1 MKRSG
6 ALFLIL
12 TINLALLF
20 FFWQG
25 QSTKADVKGPIPQN
39 AIRLRILANSDSPV
53 DQTVKRQVRDAVNQ
67 NITQWVQNLKSRDQ
81 AEKAIRAHMP
91 ELQTI
96 VRQTLKSAHADQR
109 FHIKLGKADFPT
121 KMYGT
126 YVYPAGNYHA
136 LVITLGDG
144 KGANW
149 WCVLFPPLCFLDF
162 SNSEAVSAPQ
172 TAKVSTTSVGAAGIS
187 QEQTQRKPADQNV
200 RRSEKSQAEAG
211 DNDQNSVQT
220 QQSEKK
226 ARAAEKQAVQQ
237 HGSDLPQAES
247 SSSSTPQQGAEKVK
261 IHFFVADLFSKL
273 WGAIK

>member
-39 AIRLRILANSDSPV
+39 AIRLRILADSDSPV

-81 AEKAIRAHMP
+81 AEKAIRTHMP
-91 ELQTI
+91 ELQNI

-109 FHIKLGKADFPT
+109 FHIKLGKANFPT
-121 KMYGT
+121 KMYGN

-162 SNSEAVSAPQ
+162 SNSEAVRTQQTTGAPAE
-172 TAKVSTTSVGAAGIS
+172 TAGVAGIS
-187 QEQTQRKPADQNV
+187 QEQSQRKPADQDV
-200 RRSEKSQAEAG
+200 HRSEQSQAETG
-211 DNDQNSVQT
+211 DNDQNSVQI

-237 HGSDLPQAES
+237 HGSDVPQAES
-247 SSSSTPQQGAEKVK
+247 SGTPQQGAEKVK